1 MLGSSIPVFLSFYHQ
16 TISHTI
22 FCVRQWLEF
31 AFQDL
36 HKYFRLKHYT
46 FSKRALTTVS
56 TRAIIINQTL
66 GIWHRAVKLLV
77 VFHKYWLEVLEGN
90 HSSSSLKI
98 FVEPKAIYFT
108 RCFYTV
114 SLLYAQI
121 QFQITIWRRNLP
133 ASHMAILLDFFE
145 YTGKPFSM

>member
-36 HKYFRLKHYT
+36 HKYYT

-56 TRAIIINQTL
+56 TRAIIISQTL

-98 FVEPKAIYFT
+98 FVEPKAIYFR

-114 SLLYAQI
+114 ISDHNLEKKLTSFPYGYISRFFWIYWQALLHVNYHQ
-121 QFQITIWRRNLP
+121 
-133 ASHMAILLDFFE
+133 
-145 YTGKPFSM
+145 